1 MTTSRVCRNKL
12 TKAEAPL
19 AIFRLK
25 PDNAEECCRSLHR
38 LLLMLQRQPAAEAKT
53 AAEAAKTAGD
63 QAAADAATAK
73 ALAEEAK
80 AAAAQAKADAIAEAA
95 TQVEALRNSM
105 QAAIDNKLDVTV
117 HEACCKSTR
126 CSD

>member
-1 MTTSRVCRNKL
+1 MLQKL
-12 TKAEAPL
+12 
-19 AIFRLK
+19 RLPQK
-25 PDNAEECCRSLHR
+25 LQKLPATR
-38 LLLMLQRQPAAEAKT
+38 LLPML
-53 AAEAAKTAGD
+53 
-63 QAAADAATAK
+63 ATAK

-80 AAAAQAKADAIAEAA
+80 AAGAQAKADAIAEAA

-117 HEACCKSTR
+117 HEVCCKSTR